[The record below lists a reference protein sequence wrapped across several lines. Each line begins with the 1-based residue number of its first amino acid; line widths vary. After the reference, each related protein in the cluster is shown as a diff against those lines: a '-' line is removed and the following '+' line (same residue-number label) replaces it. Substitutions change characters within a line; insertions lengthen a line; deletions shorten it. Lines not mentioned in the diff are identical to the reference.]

1 MAEKKNQTD
10 FLQKAAMYE
19 FLADYYKYSNSD
31 LHIHYYL
38 KHLKNTNKALDIM
51 RNITDINKRVL
62 HANANIRFLHA
73 VYDAHNV
80 DVYVNNKLIVS
91 NVPFQKVSDYVTL
104 QPGQYSIEFSSSEK
118 PAKRFLSNNI
128 FIEAGKIYTLAA
140 VGLREKVN
148 LLTVEN
154 RPTVPLGESKM
165 RFLHLGTDTPSLD
178 LAVKDRDVVFPNIS
192 FQHATDYL
200 GLTPMT
206 VDLELRTAG
215 RKEVILPMPKLQ
227 FKANETY
234 TVVLIGLKKALS
246 ILVIKD

>member
-1 MAEKKNQTD
+1 MAEKRNQID

-19 FLADYYKYSNSD
+19 LLADYYRYSNPN

-38 KHLKNTNKALDIM
+38 KHMKNTNKALDIM
-51 RNITDINKRVL
+51 SNITDINKRVL
-62 HANANIRFLHA
+62 HADANIRFLHA
-73 VYDAHNV
+73 VYDAHKV
-80 DVYVNNKLIVS
+80 DLYVNNKPFAS
-91 NVPFQKVSDYVTL
+91 NVPFQKVSDYVSL
-104 QPGQYSIEFSSSEK
+104 QPGQYSIEIFSSEE
-118 PAKRFLSNNI
+118 PAKRLLNNNML
-128 FIEAGKIYTLAA
+128 IEAGKIYTIAA
-140 VGLREKVN
+140 VGLLEKVN

-154 RPTVPLGESKM
+154 RPSVPLGESKM
-165 RFLHLGTDTPSLD
+165 RFLHLATDTPSLD

-192 FQHATDYL
+192 FQQATDYL

-234 TVVLIGLKKALS
+234 TVVLFGLEKELS
-246 ILVIKD
+246 ISVIKD